1 MAAGRSARR
10 LASWAS
16 RSATVWGRKIS
27 GTPPRVMVS
36 PSFTGAE
43 ASTRSPFTSVPP
55 LEPRSY
61 RVHSSLSPRQ
71 RAACWREM
79 LG

>member
-10 LASWAS
+10 FASCSS

-36 PSFTGAE
+36 PSFTGTE
-43 ASTRSPFTSVPP
+43 DSTFSPFTAVPP
-55 LEPRSY
+55 LDPRSY
-61 RVHSSLSPRQ
+61 SVQFSSSPRQ
-71 RAACWREM
+71 RAACCREM